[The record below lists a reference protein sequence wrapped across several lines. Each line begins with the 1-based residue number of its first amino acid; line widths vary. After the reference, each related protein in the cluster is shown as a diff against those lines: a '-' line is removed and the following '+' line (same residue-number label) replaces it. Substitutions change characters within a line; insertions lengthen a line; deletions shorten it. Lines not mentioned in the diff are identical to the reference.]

1 MNARQFEGLSEFSNV
16 GAPALWNNIQR
27 FYSLEIIFEED
38 LSPEEGFVSIDGKRL
53 GVINNVC
60 VVGLGYIGL
69 PTAAFIADAGISVL
83 GVDIN
88 EHHVEKINKG
98 EMPFFEPGFEALL
111 KNVVADGHL
120 KADTEVAE
128 ADAFIV
134 AVPTPFNED
143 YSVNMSYIEA
153 AAKNIAPVLQPGA
166 LVVLEST
173 SPPGTTKRMAEIL
186 LAERPDLSID
196 PESPNLLLV
205 AHCPERV
212 LPGKIME
219 EMATNDRVIG
229 GLTPLATDRAQHLYS
244 SFCKG
249 EMLLTDATTAEM
261 AKLTENSFRD
271 VNIAFA
277 NELSIISDK
286 LGIDVWELIEL
297 ANHHPRVNILNPGP
311 GVGGHCIAVDPWFI
325 VSSAEEES
333 KLIRTAREV
342 NDGKPFYVIDKI
354 TEAVEAG
361 NASSIAA
368 LGIAFKPDIDDL
380 RESPALSIVQQLA
393 EKWPEKEILVAEP
406 NVDVLPESLNSFK
419 NVKLVD
425 ASNAIS
431 SSPVVVVLVDH
442 TPFKSLDKTALD
454 GKNIVDTRGMWS

>member
-1 MNARQFEGLSEFSNV
+1 MSFDEKQ
-16 GAPALWNNIQR
+16 
-27 FYSLEIIFEED
+27 
-38 LSPEEGFVSIDGKRL
+38 L
-53 GVINNVC
+53 GTINKVC

-69 PTAAFIADAGISVL
+69 PTAAFIADSGISVL

-88 EHHVEKINKG
+88 ESHVEKINKG

-111 KNVVADGHL
+111 KSVVADGNL

-134 AVPTPFNED
+134 AVPTPFNDD

-153 AAKNIAPVLQPGA
+153 AAKNIAPVLRPGA

-173 SPPGTTKRMAEIL
+173 SPPGTTEKMAEIL
-186 LAERPDLSID
+186 LAERPDLSTD
-196 PESPNLLLV
+196 PESANRLLV

-219 EMATNDRVIG
+219 EMAANDRVIG
-229 GLTPLATDRAQHLYS
+229 GLNPLSTAKAEQLYS
-244 SFCKG
+244 SFCNG
-249 EMLLTDATTAEM
+249 EMLLTNATTAEM

-286 LGIDVWELIEL
+286 LRIDVWELIEL

-325 VSSAEEES
+325 VSSAQEEA

-342 NDGKPFYVIDKI
+342 NDGKPAYVIAKI
-354 TEAVEAG
+354 TEAVEAEG
-361 NASSIAA
+361 AESIAA

-380 RESPALSIVQQLA
+380 RESPALSIVQQMA
-393 EKWPEKEILVAEP
+393 EKWPEKNILVAEP
-406 NVDVLPESLNSFK
+406 NVDALPESLTAYQ
-419 NVKLVD
+419 NVQLVD
-425 ASNAIS
+425 ASHAIS
-431 SSPVVVVLVDH
+431 SSPVVAVLVDH
-442 TPFKSLDKTALD
+442 TPFKSIEKSALE
-454 GKNIVDTRGMWS
+454 GKNVVDTRGMWS